1 MCLDIYYSLYTNT
14 FTCANLFLHVCA
26 SCEGCSSTRRVSKQC
41 FVMEL
46 FLFLFWFLDLLYFSF
61 LCYKL

>member
-46 FLFLFWFLDLLYFSF
+46 FLFNLNLEPKNNVLDSSG
-61 LCYKL
+61 